1 MELSNFLANLVIPLN
16 LCITLLVVAVALW
29 MLRKRRAAATL
40 AVCGL
45 AWALFWSL
53 PASSL
58 WAGGRLEQR
67 YPHHMA
73 ADLPVAQAIVVL
85 GGNTANNRPN
95 WFEPYDPQT
104 ATPRVDTAAHLY
116 FARRAPLIVLSGAAL
131 DGTTSE
137 AQVMANRLAQQGI
150 PADAL
155 LLERQSL
162 TTYENAVYTARK
174 LRRRGVSEV
183 LLVTSALHMPRS
195 MAVFRKQG
203 FSVAAAP
210 AMPQIT
216 VPDDPSFSF
225 WLPNARAF
233 DASRSIIKE
242 YVALLVYW
250 LRGWT

>member
-1 MELSNFLANLVIPLN
+1 MELSSILANLVIPLN
-16 LCITLLVVAVALW
+16 LSITLLVAAVALW
-29 MLRKRRAAATL
+29 MLRKRRTAL
-40 AVCGL
+40 AVAICGVS
-45 AWALFWSL
+45 WALFWSL

-67 YPHHMA
+67 YPHQLP
-73 ADLPVAQAIVVL
+73 ADLPVTQAIVVL

-116 FARRAPLIVLSGAAL
+116 FAERAPLIVLSGAAL
-131 DGTTSE
+131 DGQSSE
-137 AQVMANRLAQQGI
+137 AQVMANRLMQQGV
-150 PADAL
+150 PDEAL
-155 LLERQSL
+155 VLEKRSL
-162 TTYENAVYTARK
+162 TTYENAVYTAQE
-174 LRRRGVSEV
+174 LRERGVKHV

-195 MAVFRKQG
+195 VAVFRKQG
-203 FSVAAAP
+203 FSVVAAG